1 MAHDDERDEFPPHEL
16 DRLYAL
22 YNGRDPE
29 GGPAGIGVQA
39 RDKLI
44 GRLIEQLRCER
55 ELLRDEHNALE
66 RSVTARFTR
75 PFTITVRSWRRRSEC
90 G

>member
-22 YNGRDPE
+22 YNGRDAD
-29 GGPAGIGVQA
+29 GGPAGLGMQA

-44 GRLIEQLRCER
+44 RRLIDEVRRLRGP
-55 ELLRDEHNALE
+55 
-66 RSVTARFTR
+66 S
-75 PFTITVRSWRRRSEC
+75 
-90 G
+90 